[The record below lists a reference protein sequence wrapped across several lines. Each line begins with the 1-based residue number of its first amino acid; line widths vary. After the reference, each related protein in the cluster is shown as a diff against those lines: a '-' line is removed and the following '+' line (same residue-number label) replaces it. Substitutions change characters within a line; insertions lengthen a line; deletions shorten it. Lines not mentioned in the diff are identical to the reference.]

1 MTSAPGNLRAD
12 YVLPSSDLR
21 IWDSGVFWPVR
32 SDPLYRLTGEFN
44 VQVPF
49 GFPSRGPPLGL
60 GGRQGAGRQ
69 LAGTLT
75 RAMADIVDPR
85 IEEYAVAHSTPE
97 PALFAD
103 LAAETR
109 TSTSAPNMMVGTL
122 EGRFLS
128 FLVTMLRP
136 QLVLEIGTFTGYSAL
151 SMAEALPPGGRI
163 VTCDIS
169 EEHVAIARRHI
180 DASPHRDQ
188 IDIRVGPAI
197 DTLKSLDGP
206 FDLAFID
213 ADKTGY
219 LAYYEAIVPMLAPGG
234 VIAVDNVLW
243 SGRVLDGAGCSSD
256 DDRRVDAR
264 TARVQRPCRG
274 RRAGGVRDAA
284 AARRR
289 HAGSAPGGLSAAR
302 PTAGGGAGRAARAA
316 GSGLS

>member
-1 MTSAPGNLRAD
+1 
-12 YVLPSSDLR
+12 
-21 IWDSGVFWPVR
+21 
-32 SDPLYRLTGEFN
+32 
-44 VQVPF
+44 
-49 GFPSRGPPLGL
+49 
-60 GGRQGAGRQ
+60 
-69 LAGTLT
+69 
-75 RAMADIVDPR
+75 MADIVDPR

-169 EEHVAIARRHI
+169 EDHVAIARRHI

-219 LAYYEAIVPMLAPGG
+219 LDYYEAIVPKLAPGG

-243 SGRVLDGAGCSSD
+243 SGRVLDDAPADEVDESTRALREFND
-256 DDRRVDAR
+256 HVVADERVECVMLPLRDGVTLVR
-264 TARVQRPCRG
+264 L
-274 RRAGGVRDAA
+274 RAG
-284 AARRR
+284 
-289 HAGSAPGGLSAAR
+289 
-302 PTAGGGAGRAARAA
+302 
-316 GSGLS
+316 

>member
-1 MTSAPGNLRAD
+1 
-12 YVLPSSDLR
+12 
-21 IWDSGVFWPVR
+21 
-32 SDPLYRLTGEFN
+32 
-44 VQVPF
+44 
-49 GFPSRGPPLGL
+49 
-60 GGRQGAGRQ
+60 
-69 LAGTLT
+69 
-75 RAMADIVDPR
+75 MADIVDPR

-97 PALFAD
+97 PAMFAD

-109 TSTSAPNMMVGTL
+109 RSTSAPSMMVGAL

-151 SMAEALPPGGRI
+151 SMAGSLPPGGRI

-188 IDIRVGPAI
+188 IEIRVGPAI
-197 DTLKSLDGP
+197 DTLKGLDGP

-219 LAYYEAIVPMLAPGG
+219 VDYYEAIVPKLSPSG

-243 SGRVLDGAGCSSD
+243 SARVLDDAPAD
-256 DDRRVDAR
+256 EVDETTRALREFNDHVMADQRVEC
-264 TARVQRPCRG
+264 VMLP
-274 RRAGGVRDAA
+274 VRDGVTLV
-284 AARRR
+284 RLRT
-289 HAGSAPGGLSAAR
+289 G
-302 PTAGGGAGRAARAA
+302 
-316 GSGLS
+316 